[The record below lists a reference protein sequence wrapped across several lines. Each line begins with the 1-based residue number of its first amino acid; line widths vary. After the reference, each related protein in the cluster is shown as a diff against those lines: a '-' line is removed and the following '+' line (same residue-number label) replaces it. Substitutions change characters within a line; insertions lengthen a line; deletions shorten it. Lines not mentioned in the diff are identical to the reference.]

1 MIRLLF
7 PHALLEYAGNA
18 LIGGKHLAGQIF
30 LAIAFFAPGFL
41 FWHGAGQSAG
51 QDSIR
56 VRVEMVSL
64 PVVVL
69 TRGGRRVSDLSKEE
83 FQVFEDNVQ
92 QKIEGF
98 ATGDEPFSVALM
110 LDTSGSTM
118 LKLRRIQDESIRF
131 INRLKTPDS
140 VAIMS
145 FAEDVNLLE
154 DFTLNRGRA
163 AAAIRRTL
171 PGGYTVLY
179 EAVWLAL
186 KEVLSPVSQRSA
198 LVLFTDGV
206 DTASDKV
213 SKMETRE
220 IAKECRSPIYCIYFN
235 TQEDMQ
241 GAPRDRLPRNGM
253 PPIIPG
259 AGSST
264 EDFMGGRQY
273 LSELADYSGGRVFDA
288 LTMEDLGPAFDAIA
302 AELTSQYSIGYYST
316 NTKRDG
322 KYRRVTVKV
331 TRPGLY
337 VESRKGYYAP
347 KPAEK

>member
-1 MIRLLF
+1 M
-7 PHALLEYAGNA
+7 ALGIL
-18 LIGGKHLAGQIF
+18 
-30 LAIAFFAPGFL
+30 APGWL
-41 FWHGAGQSAG
+41 LWSGTAQE
-51 QDSIR
+51 SIR

-69 TRGGRRVSDLSKEE
+69 TRSGRHVSDLSKEE

-98 ATGDEPFSVALM
+98 AAGDEPFSVALA

-118 LKLRRIQDESIRF
+118 LKLKRIQDEAIRF
-131 INRLKTPDS
+131 INRLKARDS
-140 VAIMS
+140 VAVLS

-154 DFTLNRGRA
+154 DFTLDRGAA
-163 AAAIRRTL
+163 AAAIRRTQ
-171 PGGYTVLY
+171 PGGFTVLY

-186 KEVLSPVSQRSA
+186 KEVLSSASMRSA

-213 SKMETRE
+213 SKAETRE
-220 IAKECRSPIYCIYFN
+220 IARESRSPIYCIYFN
-235 TQEDMQ
+235 TREDMQ
-241 GAPRDRLPRNGM
+241 GPPLDRFPRNRI
-253 PPIIPG
+253 PPDPPR

-264 EDFMGGRQY
+264 EDYLGGRQY
-273 LSELADYSGGRVFDA
+273 LSDLADYSGGRVFDA
-288 LTMEDLGPAFDAIA
+288 LTMEDLGSAFEAIA
-302 AELTSQYSIGYYST
+302 AELTSQYSIGYYPT

-337 VESRKGYYAP
+337 VETRKGYYAP
-347 KPAEK
+347 KK